1 VGGASGRPS
10 EPFRFARHTAAV
22 RILVVDDDPSVREA
36 LSRVLRHE
44 GFAVALAAHGD
55 AAMSALTAAEPDAVL
70 LDVMM
75 PGLDGLAVCRRA
87 RAAGLRTPI
96 LMLTARDEVG
106 DRVAGLEAGA
116 DDYLPKP
123 FALEELLA
131 RLKALLRRSVWSV
144 EDGEGG
150 EEDGVL
156 AFRDLR
162 LDRRSLEVR
171 RGDRLLTL
179 TRTEHLLLEM
189 LLEHPRQA
197 LTRTA
202 IFERVW
208 NYDFGPDSN
217 SLQVYVG
224 YLRRKLEAGGEP
236 RLIHTIRGVGYILR
250 DA

>member
-1 VGGASGRPS
+1 
-10 EPFRFARHTAAV
+10 V

-44 GFAVALAAHGD
+44 GFAVALAEHGD
-55 AAMSALTAAEPDAVL
+55 AALSALTAAEPDAVL

-131 RLKALLRRSVWSV
+131 RLKALLRRSDWSAG
-144 EDGEGG
+144 DGDG
-150 EEDGVL
+150 EDGVL
-156 AFRDLR
+156 AFQDVR

-171 RGDRLLTL
+171 RGDRRLTL

-250 DA
+250 EA